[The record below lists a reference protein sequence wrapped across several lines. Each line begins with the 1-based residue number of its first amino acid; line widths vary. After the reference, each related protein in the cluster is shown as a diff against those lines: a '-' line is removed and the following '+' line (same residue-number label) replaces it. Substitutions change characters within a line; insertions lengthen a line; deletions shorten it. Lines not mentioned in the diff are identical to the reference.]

1 MNEIECLAIA
11 ILLFKRILERFRE
24 RGYLTIDEKTQ
35 IFKTIGIL
43 SRRILYKFSQ
53 VGELTGQFEMPRI
66 QHCYLEEKCAYTDD
80 K

>member
-53 VGELTGQFEMPRI
+53 VVELTGQFKMPRI